1 MPNRFICQPHNA
13 SNSRGFTLIELL
25 IAVALIGILAAIA
38 LPVYT
43 SQIMHSH
50 RIDAKAAVLDMTARQ
65 ERFFALNNQFS
76 EDPDE
81 LGYPSLPWDIVTS
94 GSTSFYQLS
103 VTLSVDGQEFEATA
117 SPTGSQQR
125 DTDCGKF
132 VMDQTGAKTNR
143 DSADVPIVNSKCW

>member
-1 MPNRFICQPHNA
+1 MPNRFICQRHKA
-13 SNSRGFTLIELL
+13 SHAGGFTLIELL

-50 RIDAKAAVLDMTARQ
+50 RIDAKAAVLDMAARQ
-65 ERFFALNNQFS
+65 ERFFAMNNQFS

-117 SPTGSQQR
+117 SPTGSQLR

-143 DSADVPIVNSKCW
+143 DRADVLITNAKCW